1 IMNFKDKKIK
11 LIFMICGICLVIF
24 IVFYQ
29 IFGHETNAEPDIEE
43 NELML
48 EPVVEDEP
56 VVEEAVKV
64 ILVDIKGAI
73 HNEGVFEAKEGMR
86 VKDVVEMAGGFTEDA
101 EHKQVNL
108 AQRVEDEMVIYVPR
122 IGEEIEIETS
132 SQLQKNDGKV
142 SLNKGTQ
149 AELETLTGIGPSKAA
164 AIIAY
169 REENGP
175 FKQLEDLLQVSGIGE
190 KSFEKIKEQIKLN

>member
-1 IMNFKDKKIK
+1 MNLKDKKLK
-11 LIFMICGICLVIF
+11 LTVIISGICLVIF
-24 IVFYQ
+24 FVLFQ
-29 IFGHETNAEPDIEE
+29 IWGHETKVEPIEE
-43 NELML
+43 EELML
-48 EPVVEDEP
+48 EPNVGEEAG
-56 VVEEAVKV
+56 VEEEIKV

-73 HNEGVFEAKEGMR
+73 HNEGVFEAKDGMR

-101 EHKQVNL
+101 EHRQVNL

-122 IGEEIEIETS
+122 IGESPEIES
-132 SQLQKNDGKV
+132 SSLPYKEDGKV

-149 AELETLTGIGPSKAA
+149 ADFETLTGIGPSKAA
-164 AIIAY
+164 AIIAF

-190 KSFEKIKEQIKLN
+190 KSFEKIKDELKLN